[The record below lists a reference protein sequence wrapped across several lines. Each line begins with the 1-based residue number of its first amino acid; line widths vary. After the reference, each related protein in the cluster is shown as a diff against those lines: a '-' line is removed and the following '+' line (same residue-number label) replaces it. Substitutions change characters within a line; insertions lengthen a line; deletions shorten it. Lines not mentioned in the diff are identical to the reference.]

1 MLESHFT
8 HEVMKKLLDYV
19 LSTLYLIWFG
29 LVLLIFH
36 AAQVIAF
43 TVFGRLAHQRI
54 VNGMNWCITYGFYL
68 TGTRVRLR
76 NLAELPANRPLIVI
90 ANHQSMFDISPMS
103 WLLRRHTPIFV
114 SKSELARGFPSVS
127 YNLRVNGSAL
137 INRNDTKQALVE
149 IARMGRQVQTLK
161 QTAVIFP
168 EGTRSPTGTL
178 KSFAFGGVAILLKKI
193 PDALVV
199 PVAIQ
204 GTGRFN
210 PRGLFPLTSL
220 SRLSFTVLPVIEP
233 AGKTADEVVQQAR
246 AAIEIV
252 LTGHL
257 VPA

>member
-1 MLESHFT
+1 MI
-8 HEVMKKLLDYV
+8 KKLLDYG
-19 LSTLYLIWFG
+19 LSILYLIWFG
-29 LVLLIFH
+29 MVLLVFH
-36 AAQVIAF
+36 GLQVVAF
-43 TVFGRLAHQRI
+43 TVFGRLAHQWV

-68 TGTRVRLR
+68 TGTRVRLQ
-76 NLAELPANRPLIVI
+76 NLTELPLNRPLIVI

-161 QTAVIFP
+161 QAAVIFP
-168 EGTRSPTGTL
+168 EGTRSPTGIL
-178 KSFAFGGVAILLKKI
+178 KSFANAGVAILLKKI

-210 PRGLFPLTSL
+210 PQGLFPLRSF
-220 SRLSFTVLPVIEP
+220 SRLSFTVLPAIEP
-233 AGKTADEVVQQAR
+233 AGKTPDEVVQQAR
-246 AAIEIV
+246 AAIETR
-252 LTGHL
+252 LTGHP
-257 VPA
+257 VPAVSIPEPGL